1 MCKHVFL
8 KAIVVLFF
16 AIPILC
22 VSATKVETLQIDPLT
37 ERMLIFNLSEGDKF
51 SGSLSISGGANNDID
66 FWITDPNGNTIV
78 NLGRISQGTTFEFTA
93 QKSGAYTF
101 HFGNSFSL
109 FSSKTVSLSYDIQF
123 ALPINPLLLITIGLI
138 IVGLVLII
146 LVVLVLLYRR
156 KTQQKM
162 KEKG

>member
-1 MCKHVFL
+1 MNKQFFRKV
-8 KAIVVLFF
+8 IIVLFL

-22 VSATKVETLQIDPLT
+22 VSASEVETLQIDPLT
-37 ERMLIFNLSEGDKF
+37 KRMLIFNLAEADKF

-101 HFGNSFSL
+101 HFDNSFSL
-109 FSSKTVSLSYDIQF
+109 ISSKTVSLSYDIRS
-123 ALPINPLLLITIGLI
+123 ASPINPFLLIIIGII
-138 IVGLVLII
+138 IVVVVLII
-146 LVVLVLLYRR
+146 LVVLLYRR
-156 KTQQKM
+156 KTQQKT
-162 KEKG
+162 KA